1 MEYSLLL
8 QMKVKLSAD
17 RNYGQVLVILKRGLR
32 ITNFAKSL
40 YILYLGPRDTCCIG
54 SILCFFNSLRISPS
68 RSC

>member
-1 MEYSLLL
+1 MEHSLLL

-54 SILCFFNSLRISPS
+54 SILCFFNSLRISP
-68 RSC
+68 